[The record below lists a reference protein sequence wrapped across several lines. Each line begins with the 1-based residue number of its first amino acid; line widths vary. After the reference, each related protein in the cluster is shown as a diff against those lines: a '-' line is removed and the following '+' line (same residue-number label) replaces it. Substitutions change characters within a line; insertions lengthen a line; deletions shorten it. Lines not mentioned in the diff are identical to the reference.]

1 MANEFAVILPTQAV
15 KIIAYQQ
22 NGDGTLSPTPL
33 TIASPTPNVNPNV
46 VAPVLFFS
54 QNGDGTLSPTII

>member
-1 MANEFAVILPTQAV
+1 MALEEAVILPTQAV

-33 TIASPTPNVNPNV
+33 TQVGGGPIILPTTAV
-46 VAPVLFFS
+46 PVQFFS
-54 QNGDGTLSPTII
+54 QNSDGTLSPKPI